1 MIVAVINIYWMNKT
15 RKKQTGFY
23 ESRMKLV
30 QCALKA
36 MSVAHW
42 ALVILLVRT
51 KHESDEYLTMNT

>member
-1 MIVAVINIYWMNKT
+1 MNKT